1 MGCSPV
7 CDVHIAVTPWI
18 YFAGFLVAVVVAWV
32 LRDYGAPGLNWSP
45 VNECLPPPDASGAV
59 ADGCLG
65 QSAVLRIS
73 FGNFLFFAA
82 HLVVLLGV
90 KRQNDRRLL
99 AHTGFWPLQLLLWG
113 GLIGAC
119 FAMPD
124 SAIQGYGQAARVF
137 SAIFILVQLII
148 LLDFVYDA
156 NDWLLG
162 RPRCAFA
169 LVAGSALLIVGSFV
183 GAGFMFKFYA
193 PSASCGLNIWF
204 ITSAILFFLV
214 YGTVSVSPL
223 RHESAGLFCA
233 AAVFAYCTYYV
244 WSALSSAPPGD
255 CSAASLGQNK
265 TIQIISFVLAIIAV
279 AFTTTRSGVASG
291 AFDVTAAAA
300 DSGAPDELPYRP
312 DFFHA
317 VFMLASAYMAMV
329 LSGWELDQGGEGEF
343 TLDKGTGSMWVK
355 IVASWLCALLFLWS
369 LVAHRVLRGRQF

>member
-137 SAIFILVQLII
+137 SAIFILVQAGRGGALGGSGGGSLII

-183 GAGFMFKFYA
+183 GAGFMFK
-193 PSASCGLNIWF
+193 
-204 ITSAILFFLV
+204 
-214 YGTVSVSPL
+214 
-223 RHESAGLFCA
+223 
-233 AAVFAYCTYYV
+233 
-244 WSALSSAPPGD
+244 
-255 CSAASLGQNK
+255 
-265 TIQIISFVLAIIAV
+265 AIIAV